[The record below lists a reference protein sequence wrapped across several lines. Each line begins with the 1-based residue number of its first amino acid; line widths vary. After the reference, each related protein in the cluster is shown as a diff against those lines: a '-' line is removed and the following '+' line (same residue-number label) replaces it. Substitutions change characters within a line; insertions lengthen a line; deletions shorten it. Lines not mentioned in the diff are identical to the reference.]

1 MSFCSSGGVRVL
13 CFLRSSVSTGLDS
26 AIQVFGAAYGITAIS
41 AGIIQ
46 TVFGR
51 IRSVEVAC
59 LAELVLI
66 DCVCRV

>member
-26 AIQVFGAAYGITAIS
+26 AIQVFGAAYGIS